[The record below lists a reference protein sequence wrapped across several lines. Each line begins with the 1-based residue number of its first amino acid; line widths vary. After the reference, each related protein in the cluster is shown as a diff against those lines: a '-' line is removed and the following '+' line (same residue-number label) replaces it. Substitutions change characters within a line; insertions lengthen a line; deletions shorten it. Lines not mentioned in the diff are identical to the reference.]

1 MSTLIYKILRPSE
14 WDAAKATGVFTGSPD
29 DARDGFI
36 HFSTAE
42 QLRAT
47 AEKHFAGE
55 TPLILLAI
63 EPASLGEALRWEVSR
78 GGQKFPHLYAELPLS
93 LVKSRREI
101 HRGVDGLCIFPPD
114 IP

>member
-1 MSTLIYKILRPSE
+1 MSTLVYKILRPSE
-14 WDAAKATGVFTGSPD
+14 WEGANKTGVLAGSPD
-29 DARDGFI
+29 DLRDGFI

-55 TPLILLAI
+55 TPLILLAVD
-63 EPASLGEALRWEVSR
+63 AATLGETLRWEVSR
-78 GGQKFPHLYAELPLS
+78 GGQKFPHLYAKLPLS
-93 LVKSRREI
+93 LVKSCREI
-101 HRGVDGLCIFPPD
+101 HRDADGKCIVPSD

>member
-1 MSTLIYKILRPSE
+1 MSTLVYKILRPSE
-14 WDAAKATGVFTGSPD
+14 WDEANRTGVLAGSPD
-29 DARDGFI
+29 DVRDGFI
-36 HFSTAE
+36 HFSSAE

-63 EPASLGEALRWEVSR
+63 EPESLGETLRWEVSR
-78 GGQKFPHLYAELPLS
+78 GGQKFPHLYAKLPLS
-93 LVKSRREI
+93 LVKSWREI
-101 HRGVDGLCIFPPD
+101 HREPDGKCIFPPE

>member
-14 WDAAKATGVFTGSPD
+14 WDAAKATGVFIGSPD
-29 DARDGFI
+29 DERDGFI

-55 TPLILLAI
+55 SPLILLAVD
-63 EPASLGEALRWEVSR
+63 AVTLGEALRWEISR

-93 LVKSRREI
+93 LVTSRREI
-101 HRGVDGLCIFPPD
+101 HRGADGQWGEGA
-114 IP
+114 